1 MDVNFYF
8 QYTVRSNEII
18 NKIIVLKDGKK
29 KKHSLKNLVCCKK
42 QNIYWKWR
50 KQYGGIRKIY
60 QIENNNINSS

>member
-29 KKHSLKNLVCCKK
+29 KEAFAK
-42 QNIYWKWR
+42 
-50 KQYGGIRKIY
+50 
-60 QIENNNINSS
+60 ESSML